1 MPENRRR
8 RDLQRGLSSKIELDN
23 NQRISSFV
31 SQKKLDGT
39 TALRESQDQLHIYNS
54 GGSFSNI
61 IAAHAL
67 NALKNIE
74 SSKQGDEEP

>member
-8 RDLQRGLSSKIELDN
+8 RDLQRGLSSKIDLD

-31 SQKKLDGT
+31 SQKKLDG
-39 TALRESQDQLHIYNS
+39 AAILRESQDQMQIYNS

-67 NALKNIE
+67 NALKDIE
-74 SSKQGDEEP
+74 SR